1 MGVADLVYPV
11 LYLVSLASVV
21 AVFYSVYRHSKNT
34 STSIGTG
41 RLLGL
46 TKDEASRLGTGD
58 PVFLMHLS
66 IALGVGLS
74 IAAAILEPA
83 LAYLPL
89 LKELVLAASVPLM
102 VGLIGA
108 FIWRIQRLIQS
119 KRVEREVLKTD
130 REFSNASTVL
140 QLILM
145 AAIGLTTT
153 ELASGWFPSLLLVGA
168 TVGILRNLLVAFYYS
183 RPSVNLIGFFDRPLS
198 SISIPFTLAD
208 VLSGKTDASQVRVG
222 VGQVS
227 EFETSERLS
236 YDSCVEIGACE
247 AACPATASGRP
258 LSPRTLVR
266 KLSLLGREGKAPD
279 GDPFSVVGEDELW
292 SCTSCGACV
301 SSCPVSV
308 KHLDLIYDLRRNL
321 VSKGKLDKEKSS
333 MLENLAQNQNPY
345 GFKSGTRGDWAIG
358 LGIDTIASNPN
369 AEYIYW
375 VGCVS
380 SFDQRAQR
388 ISRSLSKILKQAGM
402 SFAILAKEEMCTG
415 DPARRLGEEGRFQ
428 ELAYQNIERLNSY
441 SVKKIIA
448 ICPHC
453 FNTLKNEYPAF
464 GGKYEVVYYT
474 QLISDLIKDGR
485 IRVPKGKIRE
495 ISVTLH
501 DACYASRY
509 NNIFDEPR
517 EALESSVSELREM
530 GRRKKKTFCCGAGGS
545 NYWFK
550 VPQQRS
556 IAGIR
561 TEEAKET
568 GADVIATECPYCLS
582 MLDDTTKVM
591 NTGMEVRD
599 IAEIVAESLS

>member
-1 MGVADLVYPV
+1 MEVADLVYLI
-11 LYLVSLASVV
+11 LYLVSLASVA
-21 AVFYSVYRHSKNT
+21 AVFYSVLRHSRDS
-34 STSIGTG
+34 STSIGTK

-46 TKDEASRLGTGD
+46 TRDEASRLGTGD

-74 IAAAILEPA
+74 IVAAILDPA
-83 LAYLPL
+83 LEYLPL
-89 LKELVLAASVPLM
+89 LKAVILAASLPLM
-102 VGLIGA
+102 VGLIAA
-108 FIWRIQRLIQS
+108 FVWRIQRFVQS
-119 KRVEREVLKTD
+119 KKVEREVLKSD
-130 REFSNASTVL
+130 REFSSASTLL
-140 QLILM
+140 QLILI

-153 ELASGWFPSLLLVGA
+153 ELVTAWFPSLLFVGT
-168 TVGILRNLLVAFYYS
+168 TVGILRNLLVAVYYS

-198 SISIPFTLAD
+198 AIGTPFRLED

-222 VGQVS
+222 VSKVS
-227 EFETSERLS
+227 EFAVRERLS

-247 AACPATASGRP
+247 AACPATAAGRP
-258 LSPRTLVR
+258 LSPRALVR
-266 KLSLLGREGKAPD
+266 KLSLLGRKDGVSD

-308 KHLDLIYDLRRNL
+308 KHLDLVYDLRRDL
-321 VSKGKLDKEKSS
+321 VGKGKLDKEKST

-345 GFKSGTRGDWAIG
+345 GLQSSTRSDWATG
-358 LGIDTIASNPN
+358 LGIDTIASQPN
-369 AEYIYW
+369 AEYLYW

-388 ISRSLSKILKQAGM
+388 ISRSMSKILRRAGV
-402 SFAILAKEEMCTG
+402 SFAILANEEMCTG

-428 ELAYQNIERLNSY
+428 ELAYQNIEKLNLHK
-441 SVKKIIA
+441 VKKIVA
-448 ICPHC
+448 SCPHC
-453 FNTLKNEYPAF
+453 FNSLKNEYPEF
-464 GGKYEVVYYT
+464 GGKFEVVYYT
-474 QLISDLIKDGR
+474 QLISDLIRAGK
-485 IRVPKGKIRE
+485 IRVPKDKVQE

-509 NNIFDEPR
+509 NNVFDEPR
-517 EALESSVSELREM
+517 EALEASVSNLREM
-530 GRRKKKTFCCGAGGS
+530 GRRKEKTFCCGAGGS

-561 TEEAKET
+561 TEEASKT
-568 GADVIATECPYCLS
+568 GADVVATECPYCLS

-591 NTGMEVRD
+591 NTGLEVRD
-599 IAEIVAESLS
+599 VAEIVAESLS

>member
-1 MGVADLVYPV
+1 MEVADLVYLIFYIV
-11 LYLVSLASVV
+11 SLVSV
-21 AVFYSVYRHSKNT
+21 AAIFYSVYRHSKDT
-34 STSIGTG
+34 STSIGTD

-58 PVFLMHLS
+58 PVFLMHLA
-66 IALGVGLS
+66 IAVGVGLS

-83 LAYLPL
+83 LGYLPL
-89 LKELVLAASVPLM
+89 LKDLILAASVPLM
-102 VGLIGA
+102 VGLVGA
-108 FIWRIQRLIQS
+108 FVWRIQRFIQS

-130 REFSNASTVL
+130 RAFSSASTVL
-140 QLILM
+140 QLILI

-168 TVGILRNLLVAFYYS
+168 AVGILRNLLVALYYS
-183 RPSVNLIGFFDRPLS
+183 RPSVNLIGYFDRPLS

-222 VGQVS
+222 VGHVS
-227 EFETSERLS
+227 EFEIRERLS

-258 LSPRTLVR
+258 LSPRVLVR
-266 KLSLLGREGKAPD
+266 KLSLLGREDKASNA
-279 GDPFSVVGEDELW
+279 DPLSVVGEDELW

-301 SSCPVSV
+301 RSCPVSV
-308 KHLDLIYDLRRNL
+308 KHLDMIYDLRRNL

-333 MLENLAQNQNPY
+333 LLENLAQNQNPY
-345 GFKSGTRGDWAIG
+345 GLKSSTRGDWAIG
-358 LGIDTIASNPN
+358 LGIDTIAANPS

-388 ISRSLSKILKQAGM
+388 ISRSLAKILKQAGV
-402 SFAILAKEEMCTG
+402 SFAIMAKEEMCTG

-448 ICPHC
+448 TCPHC
-453 FNTLKNEYPAF
+453 FNALKNDYPAF
-464 GGKYEVVYYT
+464 GGRYEVVYYT
-474 QLISDLIKDGR
+474 QLISDLIKDGK
-485 IRVPKGKIRE
+485 IQVPKDRIRE

-517 EALESSVSELREM
+517 EALEASVSELREM

-561 TEEAKET
+561 TEEARKT
-568 GADVIATECPYCLS
+568 GADIIATECPYCLS

-599 IAEIVAESLS
+599 IAEIVAESLG

>member
-1 MGVADLVYPV
+1 MGVADLVY
-11 LYLVSLASVV
+11 LVSLASV
-21 AVFYSVYRHSKNT
+21 AAILYSVYRHSKDT
-34 STSIGTG
+34 STSIGSG

-46 TKDEASRLGTGD
+46 TKDEARRLGTGD

-74 IAAAILEPA
+74 ISAAILEPA
-83 LAYLPL
+83 LGYLPL
-89 LKELVLAASVPLM
+89 LKDLILAASVPLM

-119 KRVEREVLKTD
+119 KRVEREVLKSD
-130 REFSNASTVL
+130 RAFSSASTVL
-140 QLILM
+140 QLVLM

-153 ELASGWFPSLLLVGA
+153 ELAAVWFPSLLLVGA
-168 TVGILRNLLVAFYYS
+168 TVGILRNLLVAVYYS

-208 VLSGKTDASQVRVG
+208 VVSGKTDASQVRVG

-227 EFETSERLS
+227 EFETRERLS

-301 SSCPVSV
+301 RSCPVSV

-345 GFKSGTRGDWAIG
+345 GLKSGTRGDWATD
-358 LGIDTIASNPN
+358 LGIDTIATNPS

-388 ISRSLSKILKQAGM
+388 ISRSLSKILKQARM

-441 SVKKIIA
+441 SVKKIITT
-448 ICPHC
+448 CPHC
-453 FNTLKNEYPAF
+453 FNALKNEYPVF

-474 QLISDLIKDGR
+474 QLISDLIKNGR
-485 IRVPKGKIRE
+485 IRVPKDKVRE

-509 NNIFDEPR
+509 NNVFDESR
-517 EALESSVSELREM
+517 EALEASVSELREM
-530 GRRKKKTFCCGAGGS
+530 GRRKEKTFCCGAGGS

-561 TEEAKET
+561 TEEAMKT

-591 NTGMEVRD
+591 NTRMEVRD

>member
-1 MGVADLVYPV
+1 MEVADLAYLV
-11 LYLVSLASVV
+11 LYFVSLASVV
-21 AVFYSVYRHSKNT
+21 AVFVSVYRHSKDT
-34 STSIGTG
+34 STSIGPD

-74 IAAAILEPA
+74 IAAAVLEPA
-83 LAYLPL
+83 LGYVPL
-89 LKELVLAASVPLM
+89 LKGLILAASVPLM
-102 VGLIGA
+102 VGLIAA
-108 FIWRIQRLIQS
+108 FVWRIQRFIQS
-119 KRVEREVLKTD
+119 KRVERDVLKSD
-130 REFSNASTVL
+130 RAFSSASTVL

-153 ELASGWFPSLLLVGA
+153 ELATGWFPSLLLVGA
-168 TVGILRNLLVAFYYS
+168 AVGILRNLLVALYYT

-198 SISIPFTLAD
+198 SVSTPFRLED

-222 VGQVS
+222 VGRVS
-227 EFETSERLS
+227 EFEIRERLS

-247 AACPATASGRP
+247 AACPATAAGRP
-258 LSPRTLVR
+258 LSPRALVR
-266 KLSLLGREGKAPD
+266 KLSLLGRKDGVPD

-308 KHLDLIYDLRRNL
+308 KHLDLVYDLRRDL
-321 VSKGKLDKEKSS
+321 VGKGKLDKEKSS

-345 GFKSGTRGDWAIG
+345 GLKSSTRSDWAAG
-358 LGIDTIASNPN
+358 LGIDTVASNPN
-369 AEYIYW
+369 AEYLYW

-388 ISRSLSKILKQAGM
+388 ISRSLSKILKQAGV
-402 SFAILAKEEMCTG
+402 SFAILANEEMCTG

-428 ELAYQNIERLNSY
+428 ELAYQNIERLNSHN
-441 SVKKIIA
+441 VKKIIA
-448 ICPHC
+448 TCPHC
-453 FNTLKNEYPAF
+453 FNSLKNEYPTF

-474 QLISDLIKDGR
+474 QLISDLIRAGR
-485 IRVPKGKIRE
+485 IRVPKDKVQE

-509 NNIFDEPR
+509 NNVFDEPR
-517 EALESSVSELREM
+517 EALEASVSELREM
-530 GRRKKKTFCCGAGGS
+530 GRRKEKTFCCGAGGS

-561 TEEAKET
+561 TEEARKT

-591 NTGMEVRD
+591 NTGMEVKD
-599 IAEIVAESLS
+599 VAEIVAESLS

>member
-1 MGVADLVYPV
+1 MGVAYLAYLV
-11 LYLVSLASVV
+11 LYSISLASVV
-21 AVFYSVYRHSKNT
+21 AVFVAVYQHSKEG
-34 STSIGTG
+34 STSIGPS
-41 RLLGL
+41 RILGL

-74 IAAAILEPA
+74 IAAAVLEPA
-83 LAYLPL
+83 LSYVPL
-89 LKELVLAASVPLM
+89 LKELILVASIPLM
-102 VGLIGA
+102 AGLIAA
-108 FIWRIQRLIQS
+108 FIWRIQRFIQS
-119 KRVEREVLKTD
+119 KRVERDVLKSD
-130 REFSNASTVL
+130 REFSSASTVL

-145 AAIGLTTT
+145 TAIGLTTT
-153 ELASGWFPSLLLVGA
+153 ELATGWFPSLLLVGA
-168 TVGILRNLLVAFYYS
+168 ALGIVRNSLVALYYS

-198 SISIPFTLAD
+198 SIDTPFKMED
-208 VLSGKTDASQVRVG
+208 VLSGKTDASQIRVG
-222 VGQVS
+222 VSKVS
-227 EFETSERLS
+227 EFDAHQRLS

-258 LSPRTLVR
+258 LSPRSLVR
-266 KLSLLGREGKAPD
+266 KLSLLGHDGEASG
-279 GDPFSVVGEDELW
+279 GDPFSVISADELW

-308 KHLDLIYDLRRNL
+308 KHLDIVYDLRRDL

-345 GFKSGTRGDWAIG
+345 GFKSSTRSDWAAG
-358 LGIDTIASNPN
+358 LGIDTLVTNPN
-369 AEYIYW
+369 AEYLYW

-402 SFAILAKEEMCTG
+402 SFAILANEELCTG

-428 ELAYQNIERLNSY
+428 ELAYQNIEKLNSHN
-441 SVKKIIA
+441 VKKIVA
-448 ICPHC
+448 TCPHC
-453 FNTLKNEYPAF
+453 FNSLKNEYPTF
-464 GGKYEVVYYT
+464 GGRYEVVYYT
-474 QLISDLIKDGR
+474 QLISDLINA
-485 IRVPKGKIRE
+485 GKIHVPEGKVRE

-509 NNIFDEPR
+509 NNVFDEPR
-517 EALESSVSELREM
+517 EALRASVSELREM
-530 GRRKKKTFCCGAGGS
+530 DRRKKKTFCCGAGGS

-550 VPQQRS
+550 VPQQRT

-561 TEEAKET
+561 TEEARKT
-568 GADVIATECPYCLS
+568 GASVIATECPYCLS
-582 MLDDTTKVM
+582 MLDDATKVM
-591 NTGMEVRD
+591 NTGLGVKD